1 METASLLLS
10 NSMEGRH
17 GQEESVK
24 VLATIFKNGNE
35 LKRKS
40 QSTTELLEKTSELGL
55 VLDRILKF
63 NTDFQEFTD
72 VESSVQISNL
82 DRFQVHFSEA
92 PHLQTVPREVCQTQP
107 TQVPDLQAGL
117 RPLLEMKVPEI
128 FDELQTKGIV
138 TEKTRLKLVKVCI
151 SDLVEKHGF
160 YPSTTEKVV
169 LAKNIITIFPSLKVQ
184 IDGRG
189 EGFEHFFDPASR
201 SGFLEMRLRN
211 IHRKLEE
218 GQRRY
223 SRHKRSRDVN
233 EMSNSVQDEGDSSDV
248 REFINLMKR
257 LRPSAENIS
266 SIKSAMQKT
275 FTWRR
280 SWISKHSP
288 TMEEILQEY
297 PRFLDIPT
305 LLDTEFGKMHEGKGD
320 LFLRRWEASIMP
332 KLKAVAA
339 SEKGDVA
346 SLVEGMEDQ
355 SDDENC
361 YMMLVVLTHL
371 LPPIAASRC
380 SVKSAIKRLVD
391 FVPVCLFG
399 ILS

>member
-1 METASLLLS
+1 
-10 NSMEGRH
+10 
-17 GQEESVK
+17 
-24 VLATIFKNGNE
+24 
-35 LKRKS
+35 
-40 QSTTELLEKTSELGL
+40 
-55 VLDRILKF
+55 
-63 NTDFQEFTD
+63 
-72 VESSVQISNL
+72 
-82 DRFQVHFSEA
+82 
-92 PHLQTVPREVCQTQP
+92 
-107 TQVPDLQAGL
+107 
-117 RPLLEMKVPEI
+117 MKVPEI
-128 FDELQTKGIV
+128 FDELQTKAIV
-138 TEKTRLKLVKVCI
+138 TEKTRMKLIKVCI

-160 YPSTTEKVV
+160 YPSTIEKVV

-189 EGFEHFFDPASR
+189 EGFEHFFDPASH

-211 IHRKLEE
+211 IRRKLEE

-223 SRHKRSRDVN
+223 SRHKRCRDVE
-233 EMSNSVQDEGDSSDV
+233 EMSSSVQDEGDGSEV

-257 LRPSAENIS
+257 LRPSAENMS

-288 TMEEILQEY
+288 TMEKILQEY

-305 LLDTEFGKMHEGKGD
+305 LLDTEFGKMHQGKGD

-339 SEKGDVA
+339 REK
-346 SLVEGMEDQ
+346 
-355 SDDENC
+355 DEKC
-361 YMMLVVLTHL
+361 YIMLVVLTHL

-380 SVKSAIKRLVD
+380 SVKSAITQLVD
-391 FVPVCLFG
+391 FVPAGSTIAFPLQCIPGSSTEHTATTSLHWSSKGRVTAVCHCG
-399 ILS
+399 QV